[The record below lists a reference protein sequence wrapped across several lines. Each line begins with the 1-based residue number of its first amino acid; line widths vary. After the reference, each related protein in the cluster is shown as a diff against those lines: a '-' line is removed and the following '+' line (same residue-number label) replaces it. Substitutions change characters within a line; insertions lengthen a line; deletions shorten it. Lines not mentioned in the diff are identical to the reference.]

1 MTPANRYRTQFG
13 NRSLELQLPDSTRT
27 ECSVGSPSS
36 TPLRDLV
43 RQALESPLEFPCVS
57 AAILDEDAV
66 AIAIEEGVPE
76 APAIV
81 VEIVRWMLEQNFK
94 PQQITVVLGSRDP
107 ALVAQV
113 KLALAECSSEDPQ
126 RTVVR
131 MVEHDPN
138 LSERLEYI
146 AAAKSADPI
155 YIQRDLAEA
164 AFVVPVYCIRHPDA
178 PSASDQYAMS
188 PMFADAKTQQRW
200 HLAWM
205 HDNVQHKHTQLRLSR
220 EAGWLMGIQFAMA
233 VVPAIGGRVAQL
245 IGGDPATVHQHA
257 LEAWQGASKVNLDQS
272 PLYDL
277 IIACVDGPQDQQTW
291 MNVARAVWQ
300 ADQRLQPAGRV
311 VVCADLGRVT
321 DGIAQLASDEPD
333 EELQR
338 HLLHS
343 ESQDAFAATILRSIQ
358 AKRSIYLCS
367 NLNEGQIESLGFAFI
382 TDSSD
387 IERLAQSAGRVGW
400 LPASQF

>member
-1 MTPANRYRTQFG
+1 MNPANRYRTQIG
-13 NRSLELQLPDSTRT
+13 DRSLELQLPDSTRT
-27 ECSVGSPSS
+27 VCSVGNPSS
-36 TPLRDLV
+36 TPLSSMV
-43 RQALESPLEFPCVS
+43 RHALECPLEFPNVS

-66 AIAIEEGVPE
+66 AIAIEDGVPE

-81 VEIVRWMLEQNFK
+81 VEIVRWMFEQK
-94 PQQITVVLGSRDP
+94 LRPQQITVVLGSRDP
-107 ALVAQV
+107 RFVAEV
-113 KLALAECSSEDPQ
+113 NRKLTEFQSEDPQ
-126 RTVVR
+126 TTVVR
-131 MVEHDPN
+131 LVEHDPN

-146 AAAKSADPI
+146 AAAESADPI

-164 AFVVPVYCIRHPDA
+164 ALVVPVYCIRHPDA

-200 HLAWM
+200 HMAWM
-205 HDNVQHKHTQLRLSR
+205 QDNVQHKHTQLRLSR
-220 EAGWLMGIQFAMA
+220 EAGWLMGIQYAMA
-233 VVPAIGGRVAQL
+233 VVPAVGGRVAQL
-245 IGGDPATVHQHA
+245 IGGDPGTVHRHA
-257 LEAWQGASKVNLDQS
+257 MEAWQGASNEDLSQL

-277 IIACVDGPQDQQTW
+277 IIACVDGTPDQQTW

-311 VVCADLGRVT
+311 VVCADLDRVT

-338 HLLHS
+338 QLLHS

-358 AKRSIYLCS
+358 AKRSVYLYS
-367 NLNEGQIESLGFAFI
+367 NLNESQIESLGFAFI
-382 TDSSD
+382 ADTSD